1 MEFEVRFYPTTCR
14 LPSWAPKVT
23 IPRALRT
30 LRVGE
35 PTVTTVSPVFSE
47 SAGLS
52 RSPFRPELP
61 PILDPR
67 KHIDRILEGISID
80 GVEIVEWMLD
90 AFVNHVMLSAREIE
104 YNLAGSQMVTKTGDP
119 YIPGVRIEDCY
130 IRSQLGRTVENQ
142 GYSTVI
148 TPRGNFNV
156 DNFGKARGIFR
167 DLLTWASNT
176 RLWNVQFIDN
186 LIKWKELVS
195 TPITNAIGFFMDTRG
210 NNAPNF
216 FLQRP
221 RRPALSSTVTLQ
233 LSSENPQNIV
243 MNFRDPTN
251 YTGVSGTK
259 SFDIAAGTS
268 QIQFTLSAIP
278 FVPPVVA
285 EIQPEDGIATK
296 LVSYETTP

>member
-1 MEFEVRFYPTTCR
+1 
-14 LPSWAPKVT
+14 
-23 IPRALRT
+23 
-30 LRVGE
+30 
-35 PTVTTVSPVFSE
+35 
-47 SAGLS
+47 
-52 RSPFRPELP
+52 
-61 PILDPR
+61 
-67 KHIDRILEGISID
+67 
-80 GVEIVEWMLD
+80 
-90 AFVNHVMLSAREIE
+90 
-104 YNLAGSQMVTKTGDP
+104 MVTKTGDP